1 MTLLH
6 LEVQITLHS
15 CAGLACGW
23 TTKELRELSADGCR
37 WSALMHWILAITNS
51 CNGLTYVTRFSCDI
65 FGFYVAFI
73 YLQKGIQVLT
83 RQWELTGD
91 TSAFLSI
98 MIALLV
104 LMTAY
109 ICGTV
114 GNSNLFQR
122 QIRKFIED
130 YGTPLTIIFFTG
142 FVHIGHMAGVE
153 LQTLPTSTAFLPTQD
168 RSWFVRFWDIRVG
181 DVFIAIPFA
190 VLLTVL
196 FWFDH
201 NGVY

>member
-91 TSAFLSI
+91 TSAFLFT
-98 MIALLV
+98 L
-104 LMTAY
+104 
-109 ICGTV
+109 GTWRV
-114 GNSNLFQR
+114 SNFR
-122 QIRKFIED
+122 
-130 YGTPLTIIFFTG
+130 P
-142 FVHIGHMAGVE
+142 
-153 LQTLPTSTAFLPTQD
+153 FLPAQLSFLH
-168 RSWFVRFWDIRVG
+168 RIEVG
-181 DVFIAIPFA
+181 SSVSGTSGSGTS
-190 VLLTVL
+190 LLQFL
-196 FWFDH
+196 SLS
-201 NGVY
+201 Y